1 MGQEA
6 IFGESKQEHRKM
18 LGGRGKMGIVRG
30 LEPLEETDR
39 VERVGWSGGSEHV
52 QGQVGGEGREA
63 EAIERA
69 LQVEVPSH
77 DRRDV
82 MHRREVGVLVARVVL
97 GGEMGEGEERA
108 ESAGLE
114 EAASGGNGGDHGGL
128 RMELTVRNT
137 RGGDN

>member
-1 MGQEA
+1 MGPEA
-6 IFGESKQEHRKM
+6 VFGESKQEHRKM

-39 VERVGWSGGSEHV
+39 VERVGWSGGSEHA

-82 MHRREVGVLVARVVL
+82 MHRREVCVLVARVVL
-97 GGEMGEGEERA
+97 RGELGEGEESA
-108 ESAGLE
+108 SYESAGLE
-114 EAASGGNGGDHGGL
+114 KAASSGNGGGGADHGGCGW
-128 RMELTVRNT
+128 N
-137 RGGDN
+137 